1 MEIHQDLINKVKD
14 VVLQIDPDAS
24 IILYGS
30 RARGNYSPESDWD
43 FLILLNRNINDQIK
57 TELRHKLYEIEWET
71 GEVISSIIH
80 KHTEWVNP
88 HNKITPFYNDVNN
101 EGISL

>member
-1 MEIHQDLINKVKD
+1 MI
-14 VVLQIDPDAS
+14 LQFDPDAS

-57 TELRHKLYEIEWET
+57 TELRHRLYEIEWET
-71 GEVISSIIH
+71 Y
-80 KHTEWVNP
+80 TN
-88 HNKITPFYNDVNN
+88 TPN
-101 EGISL
+101 G

>member
-1 MEIHQDLINKVKD
+1 MELHQDLINKVKD
-14 VVLQIDPDAS
+14 VILQFDPDAS

-57 TELRHKLYEIEWET
+57 TELRHKSYGIEWET
-71 GEVISSIIH
+71 GEVIS
-80 KHTEWVNP
+80 
-88 HNKITPFYNDVNN
+88 
-101 EGISL
+101 